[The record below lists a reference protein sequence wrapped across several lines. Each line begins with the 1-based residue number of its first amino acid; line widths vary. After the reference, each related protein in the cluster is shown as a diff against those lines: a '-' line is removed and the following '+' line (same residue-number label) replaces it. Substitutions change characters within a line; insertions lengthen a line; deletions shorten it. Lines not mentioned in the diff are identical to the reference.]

1 MGPKIE
7 RWTPPTVF
15 RLGPLFS
22 QGLLV
27 TYEPTK
33 SWNGFFISGPVL
45 GLGPKR
51 APKWKKLTPTAFELG
66 PSFFQG
72 LLVTH
77 DQTES
82 RNIFIFILGSSGRE
96 VFWLECQ
103 LVVSPPSRT
112 RPFIPSRQN
121 IDMRKSNEETLHK
134 CNTHRN
140 TTQKHTF
147 RLYI

>member
-1 MGPKIE
+1 MGPKIKQ
-7 RWTPPTVF
+7 WTPPTFF

-33 SWNGFFISGPVL
+33 SWNGFFIWGPVL
-45 GLGPKR
+45 GPGLKR
-51 APKWKKLTPTAFELG
+51 APKWKKMTPTAFELG

-82 RNIFIFILGSSGRE
+82 RNIFYFILGPRFGA
-96 VFWLECQ
+96 
-103 LVVSPPSRT
+103 
-112 RPFIPSRQN
+112 RPQRAPQN
-121 IDMRKSNEETLHK
+121 GFLLPFFS
-134 CNTHRN
+134 
-140 TTQKHTF
+140 
-147 RLYI
+147 